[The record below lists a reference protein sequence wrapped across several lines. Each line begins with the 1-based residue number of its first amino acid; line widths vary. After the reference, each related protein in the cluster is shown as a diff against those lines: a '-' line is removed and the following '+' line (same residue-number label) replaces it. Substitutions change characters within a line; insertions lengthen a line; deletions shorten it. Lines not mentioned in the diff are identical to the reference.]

1 MTRVIAVIGS
11 SQGIGLE
18 LSADANTTV
27 HAGDRYLSEQLLG
40 LQATR
45 PNVHA
50 YLADVT
56 EPPALSTMASTIP
69 HVDLLLMVAGV
80 IGPRSPL
87 LERPTTDDPVASD
100 LLRVFSVN
108 VIGSWNVVDAFQAK
122 MGKGGKIML
131 MTSSFA
137 SMERTTHAQ
146 APSYSIAKASL
157 RHWTPGWDPS

>member
-1 MTRVIAVIGS
+1 
-11 SQGIGLE
+11 
-18 LSADANTTV
+18 
-27 HAGDRYLSEQLLG
+27 
-40 LQATR
+40 
-45 PNVHA
+45 
-50 YLADVT
+50 
-56 EPPALSTMASTIP
+56 MASTVP

-87 LERPTTDDPVASD
+87 LDRRATDDPVASD

-108 VIGSWNVVDAFQAK
+108 VIGSWNVVEAFQAR
-122 MGKGGKIML
+122 MTKGGKMML

-157 RHWTPGWDPS
+157 GDKNPCRGPADRARPV